1 MPDAVTTK
9 VLYQDDRYYIA
20 SFTNV
25 SDGTGEN
32 DVVKVDVSGL
42 TNSTKTVSIEEIWYN
57 TSGMAVKIHFDATT
71 DDVMLV
77 LQGDG
82 HFKFDDFGGVKDPK
96 TAGYTGDVMFTTV
109 GHTAGDTYSIVLKCR
124 KY

>member
-1 MPDAVTTK
+1 MADTVTTK
-9 VLYQDDRYYIA
+9 VLYEDMLYYIA

-25 SDGTGEN
+25 SDGTGEAN
-32 DVVKVDVSGL
+32 VVKVDVSAL
-42 TNSTKTVSIEEIWYN
+42 SPIPENISIEDIWYN
-57 TSGMAVKIHFDATT
+57 TFGMAVKIHFDAST

-82 HFKFDDFGGVKDPK
+82 HFCLKDFGGIKDPRS
-96 TAGYTGDVMFTTV
+96 AGHTGDVMFTTV
-109 GHTAGDTYSIVLKCR
+109 GHTSGDTYSIILKCR